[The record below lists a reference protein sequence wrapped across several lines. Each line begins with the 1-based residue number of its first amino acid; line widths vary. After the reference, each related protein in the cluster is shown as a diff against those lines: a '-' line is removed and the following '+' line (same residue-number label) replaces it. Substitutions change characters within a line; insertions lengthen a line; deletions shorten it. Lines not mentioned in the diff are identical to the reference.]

1 LCCVH
6 ILCIY
11 VYMYTCVYTWRYT
24 HTHTNRHTH
33 MHTHTHAHT
42 HTCTHTHMH
51 THTHAHTLIH
61 INTHPHTSIHI
72 HTHAHTQTYLI
83 LTEQYLHVRNNE
95 YTGSTF
101 RGPNTTHG
109 ARPSITLPSDH
120 LFPPTTSAQTHV
132 TSSPYHLILCFLLF
146 GPREQFLIS
155 GRQSDKKKK
164 TYHSTPEWKREN
176 MPSSII
182 FNIANIA
189 YKRA

>member
-1 LCCVH
+1 MYIHIVYSFVLCTYFMY
-6 ILCIY
+6 ICIY
-11 VYMYTCVYTWRYT
+11 VYMCIYMAIHT
-24 HTHTNRHTH
+24 HTHKQ
-33 MHTHTHAHT
+33 THTHAHT
-42 HTCTHTHMH
+42 HTCTYTHMH

-155 GRQSDKKKK
+155 GRQSTK
-164 TYHSTPEWKREN
+164 TKRKN
-176 MPSSII
+176 KLTIPRPNGRGKICPLP
-182 FNIANIA
+182 
-189 YKRA
+189 

>member
-1 LCCVH
+1 MCCVH

-42 HTCTHTHMH
+42 
-51 THTHAHTLIH
+51 LIH
-61 INTHPHTSIHI
+61 INTHPHTRIHI
-72 HTHAHTQTYLI
+72 RTHAHTHAYLI
-83 LTEQYLHVRNNE
+83 LTEQNLHVRNNE
-95 YTGSTF
+95 YAGSTF

-155 GRQSDKKKK
+155 GRQSTKKKK
-164 TYHSTPEWKREN
+164 GKISLPFHARMEEGKYALFHN
-176 MPSSII
+176 
-182 FNIANIA
+182 F
-189 YKRA
+189 